1 LPGGDRIVN
10 IAGFQRS
17 MAMARGR
24 RGATLEE
31 QVRLLAQRFADEV
44 TRAVRDGLQ
53 QEVAAEVARVLRNAT
68 RHIDLQLP
76 VSLGARD
83 RRIGKL
89 PVPVVCPVPRCPN
102 RGIRAKNNFCA
113 AHAASL
119 SDGEKRS
126 YRERVK
132 RSKSS
137 S

>member
-1 LPGGDRIVN
+1 
-10 IAGFQRS
+10 
-17 MAMARGR
+17 MARGR

-31 QVRLLAQRFADEV
+31 QVRRLAQRFADEV
-44 TRAVRDGLQ
+44 TRAVSEGLE
-53 QEVAAEVARVLRNAT
+53 QEVAAEVTRVLRKAT
-68 RHIDLQLP
+68 RHLDLQLP
-76 VSLGARD
+76 VAGARD

-126 YRERVK
+126 FRDRAK